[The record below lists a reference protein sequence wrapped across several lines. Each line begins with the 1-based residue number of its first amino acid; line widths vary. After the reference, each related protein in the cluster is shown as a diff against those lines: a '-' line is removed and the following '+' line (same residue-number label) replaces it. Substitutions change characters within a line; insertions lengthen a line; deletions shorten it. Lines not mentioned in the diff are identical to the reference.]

1 MYIHLLTL
9 TNGEL
14 MNVNRYQPLTLEMQQ
29 SVELKNIQEKIE
41 DTREI
46 FDSIDDFDT
55 EDEVKDILKI
65 EWNSILTSH
74 NQKYDRHPLT
84 LKRRDDF
91 ISEMRE
97 DINHLTCL
105 VRDRMASVVNVEEDF
120 ISDYESVTNQIMLE
134 LQNKKFELEKF
145 MYEHNDFTLCQLRD
159 LGY

>member
-1 MYIHLLTL
+1 
-9 TNGEL
+9 
-14 MNVNRYQPLTLEMQQ
+14 MNVKRYQPLTLEMQQ
-29 SVELKNIQEKIE
+29 SVELKNIQDKIE

-46 FDSIDDFDT
+46 FDSIDDFET
-55 EDEVKDILKI
+55 EDEVKDIMKI
-65 EWNSILTSH
+65 EWGSILTSH

-105 VRDRMASVVNVEEDF
+105 VRDRKASVGNVEERF
-120 ISDYESVTNQIMLE
+120 VECYESVTSQIILE

-145 MYEHNDFTLCQLRD
+145 MYEYNDFTISQLRD

>member
-55 EDEVKDILKI
+55 EDEVKSILKI
-65 EWNSILTSH
+65 EWGSILTSH

-105 VRDRMASVVNVEEDF
+105 VRDRV
-120 ISDYESVTNQIMLE
+120 ESVTNQIMLE

>member
-1 MYIHLLTL
+1 
-9 TNGEL
+9 
-14 MNVNRYQPLTLEMQQ
+14 MNVKRYQPLTLEMQQ
-29 SVELKNIQEKIE
+29 SVELKNIQDKIK
-41 DTREI
+41 DTKEI
-46 FDSIDDFDT
+46 FDSIDDFET

-65 EWNSILTSH
+65 EWGSILTSH

-105 VRDRMASVVNVEEDF
+105 VRDRKASIGNVEEQF
-120 ISDYESVTNQIMLE
+120 VEGYESVTNQIILE
-134 LQNKKFELEKF
+134 LQNKKFELKKF

>member
-1 MYIHLLTL
+1 
-9 TNGEL
+9 

-55 EDEVKDILKI
+55 EDEVKHILKI
-65 EWNSILTSH
+65 EWNSLLNHQIY
-74 NQKYDRHPLT
+74 KYDRHPLT
-84 LKRRDDF
+84 LKRRDRV

-97 DINHLTCL
+97 DISHLVNL
-105 VRDRMASVVNVEEDF
+105 VRLRKDTINDIDDEF
-120 ISDYESVTNQIMLE
+120 LLDYQSVTSQIELE

-145 MYEHNDFTLCQLRD
+145 MYEYNDFTVSQLKD
-159 LGY
+159 LGF